1 MAKHDPIAEKVL
13 HIVEPACVAAGY
25 ELVDVKF
32 TMDQGGWVLRVYID
46 RPPPETASVDLNDC
60 ERISRELSALL
71 DVEDPIP
78 HNYSLEVSSP
88 GIDRPLRT
96 VEHYR
101 RYLGAEAKLALEPPL
116 RLEDGSERRNF
127 KGILAKVEGDDALD
141 ATVTVDVDGRPF
153 RLPIRDIEQ
162 AKLVPDWDSVLG
174 AKPAPKPGSNKK
186 KSSKSARS

>member
-1 MAKHDPIAEKVL
+1 MSRHDPIAEKVL
-13 HIVEPACVAAGY
+13 HIAEPAVIAAGY

-32 TMDQGGWVLRVYID
+32 TMEQGGWVLRVYID
-46 RPPPETASVDLNDC
+46 RPPPETTSVDLNDC

-96 VEHYR
+96 VEHFR
-101 RYLGAEAKLALEPPL
+101 RYLGSEAKVALEPPL
-116 RLEDGSERRNF
+116 RLDDGSERRNF
-127 KGILAKVEGDDALD
+127 RGVLASVEDDHVIVA
-141 ATVTVDVDGRPF
+141 VDGRPF

-162 AKLVPDWDSVLG
+162 ARLVPDWDAVLG
-174 AKPAPKPGSNKK
+174 AKPAPKPGKPKK
-186 KSSKSARS
+186 SKSARS